1 MKKKE
6 IINHYVLD
14 LMKLETARYYAVRH
28 LNLVDYDIA
37 KLKST
42 IQELQDGKQ

>member
-6 IINHYVLD
+6 IINHYVLE
-14 LMKLETARYYAVRH
+14 LMKLETARYYAVRQ
-28 LNLVDYDIA
+28 LNLVDNDIG

-42 IQELQDGKQ
+42 LKELQDGK